1 MINNKRIKQKSAI
14 SGLDKVLLLI
24 KKYWYIFL
32 ISILTA
38 TVIGLSFSGNAKIVN
53 LLSTIMNMRNSFKK
67 QVDIIDNLS
76 DIKTKQNA
84 AAVKQQ
90 ATNVVKL
97 EGKRDGAIK
106 KVEQDKDAEIKVLTT
121 KSSAELAKD
130 LKDTFKL

>member
-1 MINNKRIKQKSAI
+1 MTSNKKNRQKPVLST
-14 SGLDKVLLLI
+14 LDKVLFLL

-38 TVIGLSFSGNAKIVN
+38 MVIVLSFSGNAKIVN

-76 DIKTKQNA
+76 DTKTKQNSK
-84 AAVKQQ
+84 AVKQHSD
-90 ATNVVKL
+90 NVIKL
-97 EGKRDGAIK
+97 ETKRDAGVK
-106 KVEQDKDAEIKVLTT
+106 KAEEEKDAEIKVLSSKT
-121 KSSAELAKD
+121 SAELAKD

>member
-90 ATNVVKL
+90 ANNVVKL